1 MNTNHHQHQHQNDY
15 LLDRLEYSPNNSRS
29 LYFDSNQS
37 VKTEDT
43 GNDHMAK
50 IPTIV
55 SPPSS
60 SNTSSSQTHSSN
72 SGYISKGSKQSL
84 KKNAAHRPPPPPKTA
99 FMCFSDA
106 TTNGDNIS
114 KEVGVSSFYFSM
126 QNL

>member
-1 MNTNHHQHQHQNDY
+1 MNTNHHQHQNDY
-15 LLDRLEYSPNNSRS
+15 LLDRLEYSPNNSGS
-29 LYFDSNQS
+29 LYFESNQS

-43 GNDHMAK
+43 GNDHVAK

-60 SNTSSSQTHSSN
+60 SNTSSSQTHSS
-72 SGYISKGSKQSL
+72 SSDYISKGSKQLL
-84 KKNAAHRPPPPPKTA
+84 KKNAAHHPPSPPKTA

-114 KEVGVSSFYFSM
+114 KEVGVSSFFYFF
-126 QNL
+126 